1 VNTDVGGSVCTTAR
15 RNRRAGVED
24 RWTKTVRDEQGNTTK
39 VPSARHGRGL
49 RWLARYVDPEGH
61 EHSKAFG
68 RKADAQA
75 WLDTVIAAQ
84 MTGSYVDPLRG
95 KITFD
100 SFYREWS
107 DRQVW
112 VSGTRH
118 AMDLASASVTFGH
131 LPLAELR
138 TSHVETWV
146 KSMQDKGLE
155 PTTIRTRFAN
165 VRNVIRAAVRD
176 RSMPRD
182 VADSVRLPRQRK
194 ASAAMAIPT
203 ADEVG
208 AVMHAADD
216 EFTAFIA
223 VCAFAGLRRGEAS
236 ALRVSD
242 VDFLRKEILVARQVQ
257 WTADGQMEIRPPKY
271 ASERTVYVPDR
282 LVTLLAEHVRCYRHG
297 DDPDRWLFPSS
308 RNAALPAH
316 AATIA
321 RSWRIARER
330 VGIEHRLHELRH
342 FYASGLI
349 RAGLRRRDRPAGTGA
364 LVGSDHPHHVL
375 APMAGCQRPHPQGC
389 RGAVGSFA
397 RGCCGPTADWEP
409 ENSR

>member
-1 VNTDVGGSVCTTAR
+1 MTP
-15 RNRRAGVED
+15 
-24 RWTKTVRDEQGNTTK
+24 QK
-39 VPSARHGRGL
+39 VPSARHGKGM
-49 RWLARYVDPEGH
+49 RWMARYVDDACH
-61 EHSKAFG
+61 ERAKAFD

-75 WLDTVIAAQ
+75 WLDTVVAAQ
-84 MTGSYVDPLRG
+84 VTGSYVDPQLS

-118 AMDLASASVTFGH
+118 AMDLASGSVTFGH

-138 TSHVETWV
+138 ASHVETWV

-165 VRNVIRAAVRD
+165 VRNVLRSAVRD
-176 RSMPRD
+176 RCMPRD
-182 VADSVRLPRQRK
+182 VADRVRLPRQRK

-208 AVMHAADD
+208 AVIRAAND
-216 EFTAFIA
+216 EYAALIA

-242 VDFLRKEILVARQVQ
+242 VDFLRKEIHVARQVQ
-257 WTADGQMEIRPPKY
+257 WTDDGRMEIRPPKY
-271 ASERTVYVPDR
+271 ASERTVYIPDR
-282 LVTLLAEHVRCYRHG
+282 LITLLAEHVRRYRPG
-297 DDPDRWLFPSS
+297 DDPDRWLFPGT
-308 RNAALPAH
+308 RNATLPVH
-316 AATIA
+316 AATVA
-321 RSWRIARER
+321 RSWRLVRDQ
-330 VGIEHRLHELRH
+330 VGISNRLHDLRH

-349 RAGLRRRDRPAGTGA
+349 RAGCDVVTVQRALGHSSAAITLTTYSHLWPDANDRTRRAAGELLEASLGAAADPLRTE
-364 LVGSDHPHHVL
+364 S
-375 APMAGCQRPHPQGC
+375 
-389 RGAVGSFA
+389 
-397 RGCCGPTADWEP
+397 EI
-409 ENSR
+409 